1 MIAVTGALAALFLI
15 AASPLTAG
23 TMVCTGDCNDDG
35 VVRVNEVI
43 RMVKAL
49 QASSCPIAPHCS
61 PPDACL
67 GLDVDGDGAIS
78 VNELAAGVANIVGAV
93 DNGTVGCPN

>member
-1 MIAVTGALAALFLI
+1 MAE
-15 AASPLTAG
+15 

-49 QASSCPIAPHCS
+49 QALSCPIAPHCS
-61 PPDACL
+61 PPDPCL
-67 GLDVDGDGAIS
+67 GLDVDGDGAVS
-78 VNELAAGVANIVGAV
+78 VNELTAGVANIVGAV
-93 DNGTVGCPN
+93 DNGLAGCPD